1 MKKIAFFL
9 LLLPVCSAELKAQQQ
24 TDAWLER
31 LLRST
36 ASPLLLRILNNP
48 DSFRYQLIYT
58 QINRD
63 KNNQA
68 QFRHYKLHLDAEQ
81 YFNPASTVKLPVA
94 LLALE
99 KLNELAV
106 PGLDMNTTMLTDS
119 SYSGQVSWYIDSLS
133 ATGLPSVAQ
142 YIKEIFLVSDND
154 AYNRLYEWVGQQA
167 LNEKLWQKGYVRS
180 RITRRFMPMS
190 ADENRH
196 TNAIR
201 FVKNGNLVYAQP
213 PAFNPQA
220 FDFSKQYLVG
230 HAFYNRQDSLVMQ
243 PMDFTTHNMLTL
255 EDLQQMLQS
264 VLFPPSVP
272 AAKRFHLA
280 APDYRL
286 LYQYMSGLPRE
297 SRYPHYDTTTYF
309 DSYTKFFMFKSGRQ
323 PIPDY
328 IRVFNK
334 PGWSYGF
341 LTDAAYIVDFKNQAE
356 FMLSACIY
364 TNSDGV
370 LNDDK
375 YEYDSIG
382 YPFFKEVGD
391 ILYQYELKRK
401 RRNKP
406 DLSNFIMDYSKP

>member
-1 MKKIAFFL
+1 MKKTFFFL
-9 LLLPVCSAELKAQQQ
+9 LSVAIYSAQVSAQQQ

-31 LLRST
+31 LLRSK
-36 ASPLLLRILNNP
+36 ASTRLLHILNNP
-48 DSFRYQLIYT
+48 DSFHYQLIYT
-58 QINRD
+58 QINRNK
-63 KNNQA
+63 KNQPY
-68 QFRHYKLHLDAEQ
+68 FKHYKLHLNPEA
-81 YFNPASTVKLPVA
+81 YFNPASTVKLPAA

-106 PGLDMNTTMLTDS
+106 PGLDMNTAMLTDS
-119 SYSGQVSWYIDSLS
+119 SYSGQVRWHTDSLS

-142 YIKEIFLVSDND
+142 YIKEIFLISDND
-154 AYNRLYEWVGQQA
+154 AYNRLYEWVGQES
-167 LNEKLWQKGYVRS
+167 LNEKLWQKGYTRS
-180 RITRRFMPMS
+180 RLTRRFMPMT

-201 FVKNGNLVYAQP
+201 FVHNENLVYTQV
-213 PAFNPQA
+213 PAFNIKE

-243 PMDFTTHNMLTL
+243 PMDFTTHNNLPL
-255 EDLQQMLQS
+255 EDLQQILQS
-264 VLFPPSVP
+264 VLFPQSVT
-272 AAKRFHLA
+272 AAKKFNLTA
-280 APDYRL
+280 ADYRL
-286 LYQYMSGLPRE
+286 LYQYMSELPRE
-297 SRYPHYDTTTYF
+297 SRYPHYDTAVYF

-341 LTDAAYIVDFKNQAE
+341 LTDAAYITDFKHQVE
-356 FMLSACIY
+356 CMLSACIY

-391 ILYQYELKRK
+391 ILYQYELARK
-401 RRNKP
+401 RRYKP
-406 DLSNFIMDYSKP
+406 NLSDFIIDYRKP